1 MPGPQAGPDLKSKL
15 NSDLNPAELI
25 SVVIPAYNARHTL
38 PATLESLFAQT
49 WPHLEI
55 IVVDDGSTDGTA
67 QMLAQHGTRVRVLSQ
82 PNGGLA
88 RARATGVAAA
98 RGQWIALL
106 DADDLCR
113 PERLALQARVLE
125 ALPEVV
131 MCAGDFD
138 AFDDRDGKVSA
149 SHAARY

>member
-1 MPGPQAGPDLKSKL
+1 MPGPQAGPDLNSKL

-67 QMLAQHGTRVRVLSQ
+67 QMLAQYGARVR
-82 PNGGLA
+82 
-88 RARATGVAAA
+88 
-98 RGQWIALL
+98 LL
-106 DADDLCR
+106 
-113 PERLALQARVLE
+113 
-125 ALPEVV
+125 
-131 MCAGDFD
+131 
-138 AFDDRDGKVSA
+138 
-149 SHAARY
+149 

>member
-67 QMLAQHGTRVRVLSQ
+67 QMLAQYGARVRLLSQ

-113 PERLALQARVLE
+113 P
-125 ALPEVV
+125 
-131 MCAGDFD
+131 
-138 AFDDRDGKVSA
+138 
-149 SHAARY
+149 

>member
-1 MPGPQAGPDLKSKL
+1 MSERPQVSVIIPTWNRRDLL
-15 NSDLNPAELI
+15 LHAVR
-25 SVVIPAYNARHTL
+25 SVL
-38 PATLESLFAQT
+38 AQT
-49 WPHLEI
+49 RPVEEI

-149 SHAARY
+149 SHAARQVS